1 VVHQEYIVRS
11 LCMYHLHT
19 EHAPEVGGCFLCFD
33 PKKRENL
40 MEENQLDSPA
50 VPPESGAK
58 YDATTITVLEGI
70 EAVRK
75 RPAMY
80 IGDTSVRGFHH
91 CVYEVVDNSIDEAL
105 AGYCTGVEVMINDDG
120 SITVNDNGRGIPVD
134 MHATEKKPAVEVV
147 LTTLHAGGKFDH
159 DSYKV
164 SGGLHGVGVSCVNAL
179 SEFLEVEVRRNDMV
193 YHQRYERGNPVTKLE
208 TIGKTR
214 GTGTKITFKPDHE
227 IFSCDVFN
235 WDTLSSRLR
244 ELAFLNKGVTIKL
257 AQEEPPREEIFKYDG
272 GITEFIQHLNK
283 NKNPLHQDVI
293 YFECEKDGI
302 SAEIAMQYSDAY
314 NENIFSFANNINTIE
329 GGTHLSGFR
338 SALTR
343 TVNAYAKKNKLIK
356 DDKETMSG
364 DDIREGLTAVISV
377 KIPEPQFEGQTKT
390 KLGNS
395 EVEGIVQQ
403 IVNEELGT
411 YFEETPS
418 VARQV
423 IEKAA
428 MAARARQAARK
439 ARDLARRKGV
449 LESGSLPGKL
459 ADCIERDPT
468 KCELYIVEGDSA
480 GGSAKQGRDR
490 DFQAILP
497 VRGKVINVEKAR
509 IDKVLNNE
517 EIRTM
522 ITAIG
527 AGIGADEFKTE
538 KVRYHKIVIMT
549 DADVDG
555 AHIRTLLLTFF
566 YRQMTQLIE
575 NGFVYI
581 AQPPLYKV
589 TRKKKER
596 YVDSDDEL
604 TQILLE
610 LGTEDLKLEDSEGK
624 ILFESQ
630 DLMALLNEVSEVQ
643 KIADRM
649 RRKGVN
655 FEEYVAHA
663 SADGHFPQ
671 YRIKVEQEGAKP
683 TFYYALTE
691 IDLREQ
697 REKIEAELHIS
708 LEVGT
713 DSDDDEATDNVPYK
727 FSWVELFSAGR
738 LHELMQGWSEQGL
751 NVSHLFNAEEAVFNL
766 LDGDTRTPA
775 HSLYELLN
783 QVRDFGRKG
792 MSIQRYKGLGEM
804 NPDQLWETTMDPAN
818 RKMKQVVIED
828 AVKAN
833 DMFTIL
839 MGDEV
844 PPRRAFIEQNA
855 LNVQNLDI

>member
-1 VVHQEYIVRS
+1 
-11 LCMYHLHT
+11 MT
-19 EHAPEVGGCFLCFD
+19 
-33 PKKRENL
+33 
-40 MEENQLDSPA
+40 EENSDVKKIRSQ
-50 VPPESGAK
+50 EGAK

-105 AGYCTGVEVMINDDG
+105 AGYCSHVKVIINADG
-120 SITVNDNGRGIPVD
+120 SLSVDDDGRGIPVD

-159 DSYKV
+159 ASYKV

-179 SEFLEVEVRRNDMV
+179 SEWLEVEVRRNDMV

-227 IFSCDVFN
+227 IFTCNEFN
-235 WDTLSSRLR
+235 WDTLASRLR

-257 AQEEPPREEIFKYDG
+257 AQEEPPREETFRYEG
-272 GITEFIQHLNK
+272 GIKEFITHLNK
-283 NKNPLHQDVI
+283 NKSLIHQDVI

-329 GGTHLSGFR
+329 GGTHLTGFR

-343 TVNAYAKKNKLIK
+343 TVNAYAKSNKLIK
-356 DDKETMSG
+356 DEKQTMSG

-403 IVNEELGT
+403 IVNEELGS
-411 YFEETPS
+411 YFEETPA

-423 IEKAA
+423 IEKAVV
-428 MAARARQAARK
+428 AARARQAARK

-449 LESGSLPGKL
+449 LESGALPGKL
-459 ADCIERDPT
+459 ADCIERDPA

-509 IDKVLNNE
+509 LDKVLGNE

-527 AGIGADEFKTE
+527 AGIGSDEFDIQKA
-538 KVRYHKIVIMT
+538 RYHRIVIMT

-566 YRQMTQLIE
+566 YRQMPQLVE
-575 NGFVYI
+575 HGFVYI
-581 AQPPLYKV
+581 AQPPLYKI

-610 LGTEDLKLEDSEGK
+610 LGTEDLKLEDLQGVM
-624 ILFESQ
+624 LFESE
-630 DLMALLNEVSEVQ
+630 DMLDLLNEVSEVDH
-643 KIADRM
+643 IADRM
-649 RRKGVN
+649 RRKGVD
-655 FEEYVAHA
+655 FKDYVGHCRD
-663 SADGHFPQ
+663 DGCFPQ
-671 YRIKVEQEGAKP
+671 YRVKVEKEDAEP
-683 TFYYALTE
+683 TFYYAFSE
-691 IDLREQ
+691 SELREL
-697 REKIEAELHIS
+697 REKVEAELHVS
-708 LEVGT
+708 LEI
-713 DSDDDEATDNVPYK
+713 ATDADEPTDKAPYK
-727 FSWVELFSAGR
+727 FSWVELFDAVR
-738 LHELMQGWSEQGL
+738 LHDLMVGWNTKGL
-751 NVSHLFNAEEAVFNL
+751 NINHLFAADDAVFNL
-766 LDGDTRTPA
+766 IDGENHIPTN
-775 HSLYELLN
+775 SLSELLN
-783 QVRDFGRKG
+783 KIRDFGRKG
-792 MSIQRYKGLGEM
+792 MTIQRYKGLGEM
-804 NPDQLWETTMDPAN
+804 NPDQLWETTMDPTN

-828 AVKAN
+828 AVKADN
-833 DMFTIL
+833 MFTVL

-844 PPRRAFIEQNA
+844 PPRRAFIEENA
-855 LNVQNLDI
+855 LNVQNLDV